1 MHSPQVILFS
11 VSRLEH
17 CTTYLTGQEEVKVSR
32 FYVLSEISSLGGSLA
47 TVEALPHICS
57 FLPRQRCHLIIY
69 GCKETL

>member
-1 MHSPQVILFS
+1 MHSSHVILFS

-17 CTTYLTGQEEVKVSR
+17 CTANLTGEEEVKMSR

-47 TVEALPHICS
+47 TVEALPHICP